1 MVKNYYYVEMITSIY
16 FKTKKVRL
24 NLALTKVSL
33 TIRCT
38 INKKVARDD
47 DLGNIYF
54 KINSKLTLFR
64 IT

>member
-1 MVKNYYYVEMITSIY
+1 MITSIY

-24 NLALTKVSL
+24 NLALTKVSS

-38 INKKVARDD
+38 INKNIARDD